1 MISAADSAALAAAL
15 LPRAIA
21 AFSLVPPAE
30 RGPALGAIDEFLAGP
45 SPSRFLRA
53 ARVLGEARR
62 AARLHDAART
72 TVGRLFAEGMDQ
84 LREVPGLPAEVVA
97 QLAADLPPDARAG
110 RRLGALAT
118 LLQGYEELLG
128 RVVAD
133 TEEMRRRLRPGAR
146 RGMRRDRHRL

>member
-1 MISAADSAALAAAL
+1 MIPAADSAALAAAL

-21 AFSLVPPAE
+21 AFAIVPPAE
-30 RGPALGAIDEFLAGP
+30 RGPALGAIDQFLAAP

-53 ARVLGEARR
+53 SRLLSEARR
-62 AARLHDAART
+62 AARLNDAART

-84 LREVPGLPAEVVA
+84 LRTVPGLPAEVVE
-97 QLAADLPPDARAG
+97 QLAADLPMDAHSG

-146 RGMRRDRHRL
+146 RGMRRDRARS